1 MRRAAQSYIYYSEYV
16 VNYSMGYM
24 VNPRDTKPI
33 IVSIGVYNRLKE
45 RKNNGKTFSKT
56 IEELL
61 DYEDIKKKDSK
72 FIKIIKNKFG
82 NDIKEVR

>member
-1 MRRAAQSYIYYSEYV
+1 
-16 VNYSMGYM
+16 MGYM

-33 IVSIGVYNRLKE
+33 IVSKGVYNRLKE

-72 FIKIIKNKFG
+72 FMKIIKNKFG